1 MHNFL
6 DDSFNIYSLN
16 LVRAGNK
23 VKYPRLAIFFA
34 LLVFWEVA
42 ARSSSGMSRFFFLIL
57 VSCWCNGLDQSY
69 MENGFLC
76 LLALALRFRV
86 SACMYVTLSHYR
98 GEFRVWHFF
107 CFLHCSVYMH
117 KNPAYERMKLSL
129 SLCLW
134 TPNATTACWSDQ
146 PRDQP
151 GKYLYYAGTF
161 WLYLQS
167 HCRLRNVTL
176 VCVLCA
182 YNGHL
187 TMALVWPRWRKKKSG
202 PPCAW

>member
-6 DDSFNIYSLN
+6 DESFNIYSLN

-42 ARSSSGMSRFFFLIL
+42 ARSSSGMSRFFFFLIL

-107 CFLHCSVYMH
+107 CFFHCGVYMH

-134 TPNATTACWSDQ
+134 TPNATTACWSVLHMQ
-146 PRDQP
+146 TILTGWVSSEGSTR
-151 GKYLYYAGTF
+151 
-161 WLYLQS
+161 S
-167 HCRLRNVTL
+167 CR
-176 VCVLCA
+176 
-182 YNGHL
+182 
-187 TMALVWPRWRKKKSG
+187 PK
-202 PPCAW
+202 

>member
-6 DDSFNIYSLN
+6 DESFNIYSLN

-42 ARSSSGMSRFFFLIL
+42 ARSSSGMSRFIFFLIL

-98 GEFRVWHFF
+98 GEFREVSWFF
-107 CFLHCSVYMH
+107 NKARSGILVSVLRVSARAGSIYKVSCSYLI
-117 KNPAYERMKLSL
+117 YSESYSRCMKMQKKGAIWQ
-129 SLCLW
+129 CHQ
-134 TPNATTACWSDQ
+134 TPRNL
-146 PRDQP
+146 
-151 GKYLYYAGTF
+151 KIL
-161 WLYLQS
+161 
-167 HCRLRNVTL
+167 LRV
-176 VCVLCA
+176 
-182 YNGHL
+182 
-187 TMALVWPRWRKKKSG
+187 
-202 PPCAW
+202 PCSR